1 MTERSNIKLNP
12 LKYFYMSLLLPNR
25 ILNHKKVVSKW
36 ASILVST
43 LPVVLFLVLA
53 LAPFYAVF
61 ETVFG
66 DGNLIIQAG
75 LILLVYLWVF
85 YAAGF
90 LVFYIMNKN
99 ALKQPKSTEKL
110 LHDYGVLALMTQ
122 FILILFA
129 ALILVII
136 TTAADI
142 TIAFVITI
150 PSIVLIMFI
159 YITFAI
165 FIFGKY
171 LIEDQNAQVVKWI
184 VMFIIFHLLTAF
196 IFTILPFIILR
207 IS

>member
-99 ALKQPKSTEKL
+99 ALKQPKSTGKL

-136 TTAADI
+136 TTAPDI

-184 VMFIIFHLLTAF
+184 VMFIIFQLLTAF
-196 IFTILPFIILR
+196 IFNVLPFIILR
-207 IS
+207 FS